1 MKELITD
8 AEKLVVIYDLIK
20 ESFSKD
26 GDDKIG
32 LYDGDTGLLLF
43 LYYYGY
49 FKNDEQ
55 VVSHADELTEQIVNK
70 IPLLKDESFESGK
83 MGIGWTLDHLSK
95 MKFIDTSDSF
105 LNHWDDLCLSFSGNK
120 RFSLKNGTLGYATF
134 LLGRLNYSSLTCG
147 DIDEKLKEHYKMVS
161 LIRYIDEIEG
171 MSIEYYDKWEL
182 ISVSDIE
189 KFFTIN
195 LNYLHDFVADFCDCL
210 VHFNNV
216 MDSRIYPEIVLRCI
230 KRISSEL
237 TQALNILLREKS
249 RTDQHDKNQVSVYM
263 ATICRIIYGLLYTCG
278 KKHVAIDIQQGD
290 TLEKLIDLHNYLES
304 RHPSYLYNIS
314 AFNNRTLQLLHKIK
328 RLTGCSA
335 IEDIHAD
342 MKDNMFGYIQHDNF
356 SEKNLVS
363 GLSGYGLSILAGLI
377 PEYDAWDQAIGLS

>member
-8 AEKLVVIYDLIK
+8 AEKLVVIYDLLK
-20 ESFSKD
+20 DAFSKD

-55 VVSHADELTEQIVNK
+55 VVSCADELTQQILSK
-70 IPLLKDESFESGK
+70 IPLLKEDSFQSGK

-105 LNHWDDLCLSFSGNK
+105 LDHWDDLCLNFSGNK
-120 RFSLKNGTLGYATF
+120 KFSLKNGTLGYATF
-134 LLGRLNYSSLTCG
+134 LLGRLNYSNLTCG
-147 DIDEKLKEHYKMVS
+147 NIDEKLKEHYKALR
-161 LIRYIDEIEG
+161 LIRYMDEIEG
-171 MSIEYYDKWEL
+171 MSIEHYDKWEL
-182 ISVSDIE
+182 ISVADID
-189 KFFTIN
+189 KFFTID
-195 LNYLHDFVADFCDCL
+195 LVYLHDFVADLCDCL

-216 MDSRIYPEIVLRCI
+216 MDCRIYPEIVLRNI

-237 TQALNILLREKS
+237 LQALNILLLEKS
-249 RTDQHDKNQVSVYM
+249 KTDQQDKDQVSIYM
-263 ATICRIIYGLLYTCG
+263 ATICHIVYSLLYTCG
-278 KKHVAIDIQQGD
+278 KKHVTIDIQQDD
-290 TLEKLIDLHNYLES
+290 TLQKLIDLHNSLKS
-304 RHPSYLYNIS
+304 NHPSYLYSIS
-314 AFNNRTLQLLHKIK
+314 TFNNRTLQLLHKIK

-335 IEDIHAD
+335 IEEIRAD
-342 MKDNMFGYIQHDNF
+342 MKNNMFGYIQHDNF

-363 GLSGYGLSILAGLI
+363 GLSGYGLSILAGII